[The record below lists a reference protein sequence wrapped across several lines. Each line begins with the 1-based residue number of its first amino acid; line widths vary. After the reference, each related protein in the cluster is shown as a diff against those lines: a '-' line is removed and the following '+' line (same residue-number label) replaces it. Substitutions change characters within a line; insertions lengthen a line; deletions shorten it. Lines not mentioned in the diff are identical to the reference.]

1 MAVKIRV
8 GVNMAKKILKFRK
21 RSREK
26 RKLAK
31 ELIQV
36 LQAEGERYYRN
47 HPQSKVIPFPR
58 EPILPP
64 SA

>member
-21 RSREK
+21 RPRQK

-31 ELIQV
+31 GLIQV
-36 LQAEGERYYRN
+36 LLAEGERYYRN
-47 HPQSKVIPFPR
+47 RPQSKVIPFPR